1 MLEENNKLLLL
12 VKTFNALFEKSENT
26 ILKIGAEEPF
36 YQSSRNSQPAII
48 FSRENYLSSAL
59 HEIAHWCLAGIE
71 RRKQD
76 DFGYWY
82 KPEGRSE
89 KEQIEFEQVEIKPQ
103 AIEWALSLCCDH
115 QFFYSADN
123 LAQSIEAS
131 DEFKQSVHAQLT
143 HYLDEDALPSR
154 AQVLFKRLN
163 HIFRNDQPVELP
175 SV

>member
-1 MLEENNKLLLL
+1 MSKENNKLLLL
-12 VKTFNALFEKSENT
+12 VENFNTLFEKSENT
-26 ILKIGAEEPF
+26 ILKTGSEEPF
-36 YQSSRNSQPAII
+36 YQAAQNDQPATIY
-48 FSRENYLSSAL
+48 SRENYLSSAL

-82 KPEGRSE
+82 KPEGRSI

-115 QFFYSADN
+115 QFVYSADN
-123 LAQSIEAS
+123 LAQNIQAS
-131 DEFKQSVHAQLT
+131 DQFKQSVHEQLIN
-143 HYLDEDALPSR
+143 YLKHDSLPSR
-154 AQVLFKRLN
+154 AQLLFKHLN